1 MFQPWLK
8 YKDYSSSID
17 FIKQHLN
24 IIIVFVVY
32 FSVFICTTSDYGL
45 EKYTFND
52 FSPNKSGFNSSNM
65 AWLLA
70 PTLTH
75 FLVVMTEQNLH
86 FLKRVSCL
94 VHNHPILYHH
104 EKYSGQIRIF
114 K

>member
-1 MFQPWLK
+1 MFLCVQLLIMGLK
-8 YKDYSSSID
+8 RTYLD
-17 FIKQHLN
+17 
-24 IIIVFVVY
+24 
-32 FSVFICTTSDYGL
+32 
-45 EKYTFND
+45 D
-52 FSPNKSGFNSSNM
+52 FSPNKSGFNSGIV

-104 EKYSGQIRIF
+104 ENTVGKLGF
-114 K
+114 

>member
-1 MFQPWLK
+1 M
-8 YKDYSSSID
+8 
-17 FIKQHLN
+17 
-24 IIIVFVVY
+24 
-32 FSVFICTTSDYGL
+32 CTTSDYGL

-114 K
+114 E